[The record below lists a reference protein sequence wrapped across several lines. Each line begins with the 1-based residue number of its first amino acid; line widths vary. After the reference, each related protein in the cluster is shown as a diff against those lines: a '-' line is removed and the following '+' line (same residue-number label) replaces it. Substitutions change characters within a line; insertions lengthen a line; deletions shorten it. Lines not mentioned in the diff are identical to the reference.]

1 MAEQL
6 LSATADLTS
15 ATLRRPFDRG
25 YLVNPDLQSS
35 LWSHLFSSLL
45 RVTPSTSSLL
55 LTEPLFN
62 LPSIQRSTDEIVFEE
77 FGFRSLFV
85 ADSPSLGHS
94 SQNMNNTDTK
104 APKFLLFGQPILTE
118 QQLSE
123 CGSGETVG
131 NSSLDGNP
139 EKTANISD
147 NSGSAVFQTSQPDS
161 SSDEGFPWHK
171 EQNYEFGSEIGHC
184 KVFLES
190 EDVGRTLDLSV
201 LGSFEELYSKLV
213 DMFGLERSQM
223 LSNVLYRDTAGA
235 IKRTGDEPFSEFL
248 KAARRLT
255 IVTDSGSD
263 NLGR

>member
-85 ADSPSLGHS
+85 ADSPSLVHLYEAS
-94 SQNMNNTDTK
+94 R
-104 APKFLLFGQPILTE
+104 QPSHLVTGLVLPICTFNICCCNL
-118 QQLSE
+118 
-123 CGSGETVG
+123 VP
-131 NSSLDGNP
+131 LDGGDR
-139 EKTANISD
+139 KMANDLGLSQIEADGDVKHCSC
-147 NSGSAVFQTSQPDS
+147 SALGAKKRIWEASHTSLKS
-161 SSDEGFPWHK
+161 KKVKG
-171 EQNYEFGSEIGHC
+171 GHQIDC
-184 KVFLES
+184 
-190 EDVGRTLDLSV
+190 
-201 LGSFEELYSKLV
+201 
-213 DMFGLERSQM
+213 
-223 LSNVLYRDTAGA
+223 
-235 IKRTGDEPFSEFL
+235 
-248 KAARRLT
+248 
-255 IVTDSGSD
+255 
-263 NLGR
+263 